1 MSRLLQEIA
10 DKIKKEG
17 NASPENRIEEGLK
30 YKRFLLVW
38 DDMRSCSNEDEWN
51 RFLVPF
57 KKGQTKDCVIL
68 VTTHN
73 SVSCSSTNG
82 WNNK

>member
-57 KKGQTKDCVIL
+57 KKGQTKGSVIL
-68 VTTHN
+68 VN
-73 SVSCSSTNG
+73 SVSCVSTDG
-82 WNNK
+82 